1 VIALAL
7 ISLTGVSGGVAA
19 GIALIAAIPGGT
31 TSNIFTFMARGNVPL
46 SISMTGMTTL
56 ACLATTPLILG
67 WLITDYLPNG
77 FEMPAARIVN
87 DIAYTLLLPLLLGMA
102 LLHLLPAHA
111 PRVARWSIRSS
122 LFVILLI
129 VIGSIS
135 AGRLDLAAFGMTNV
149 GLVLLFLVVITLAG
163 WQAPRLLGFSRAD
176 STAIEMELVVRNVNL
191 GVLLKASIFP
201 VLAGG
206 DNTLGDMV
214 LFSVL
219 LYGAAQLLAAAVLI
233 PLRRRSAAD
242 RDPGR

>member
-1 VIALAL
+1 MKLSDAQKRHLRSLAHHL
-7 ISLTGVSGGVAA
+7 KPVVRVGQH
-19 GIALIAAIPGGT
+19 
-31 TSNIFTFMARGNVPL
+31 
-46 SISMTGMTTL
+46 
-56 ACLATTPLILG
+56 G
-67 WLITDYLPNG
+67 WQ
-77 FEMPAARIVN
+77 
-87 DIAYTLLLPLLLGMA
+87 
-102 LLHLLPAHA
+102 
-111 PRVARWSIRSS
+111 
-122 LFVILLI
+122 
-129 VIGSIS
+129 
-135 AGRLDLAAFGMTNV
+135 V